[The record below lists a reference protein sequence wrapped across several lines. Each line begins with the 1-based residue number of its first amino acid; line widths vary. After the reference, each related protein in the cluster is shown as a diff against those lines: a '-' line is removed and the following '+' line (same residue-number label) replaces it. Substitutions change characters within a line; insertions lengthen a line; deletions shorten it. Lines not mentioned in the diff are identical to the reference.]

1 MKSGETKKMLRSNGA
16 MDAPQS
22 DLFARNCV
30 LNSMIII
37 IFFVEI
43 VKLRKIKGRKL
54 YNGRKRHYIRAGY
67 GN

>member
-1 MKSGETKKMLRSNGA
+1 MKSGETQKMLRSNGA

-43 VKLRKIKGRKL
+43 VKLRKIKGEKIVQWKKKAL
-54 YNGRKRHYIRAGY
+54 H
-67 GN
+67 

>member
-1 MKSGETKKMLRSNGA
+1 
-16 MDAPQS
+16 MDEPQS

-43 VKLRKIKGRKL
+43 VKLRKIKEEKIVQWKKKAL
-54 YNGRKRHYIRAGY
+54 H
-67 GN
+67 

>member
-1 MKSGETKKMLRSNGA
+1 MKSGEIKKAPFNGA
-16 MDAPQS
+16 MDTPQS

-43 VKLRKIKGRKL
+43 VKLRKIKGEKIVQWKKKAL
-54 YNGRKRHYIRAGY
+54 H
-67 GN
+67 

>member
-1 MKSGETKKMLRSNGA
+1 

-30 LNSMIII
+30 LNSIIII

-43 VKLRKIKGRKL
+43 VKLIKIKGEKIVQWKKKAL
-54 YNGRKRHYIRAGY
+54 H
-67 GN
+67 

>member
-1 MKSGETKKMLRSNGA
+1 MLRSNGA

-30 LNSMIII
+30 LNSVIII

-43 VKLRKIKGRKL
+43 VKLRKIKGEKIVQWKKKAL
-54 YNGRKRHYIRAGY
+54 H
-67 GN
+67 